1 MYERILVASDGSSF
15 SDGAILEAARLAREL
30 GSTLVLF
37 HAVPFYAVPQY
48 QLAPVMDDL
57 PAVEATADRQLLH
70 KHAES
75 EARPVL
81 DAAQRLAHL
90 PAERIERY
98 FLLSNSP
105 YEAILDAA
113 GDMNCDLIVMAS
125 HGRRGLA
132 GLLLGS
138 ETQKVLAHGKL
149 PVLVVR

>member
-15 SDGAILEAARLAREL
+15 SDGAVREAARLAGDL
-30 GSTLVLF
+30 GATLVLF
-37 HAVPFYAVPQY
+37 YAVPFYAVPQY

-57 PAVEATADRQLLH
+57 PAVEATADRELLR
-70 KHAES
+70 KHAEQ
-75 EARPVL
+75 EARAVFG
-81 DAAQRLAHL
+81 AAERLTNL
-90 PAERIERY
+90 PAQSIERY

-113 GDMNCDLIVMAS
+113 RDMSCDLIVMAS
-125 HGRRGLA
+125 HGRRGIA

-138 ETQKVLAHGKL
+138 ETQKVLAHSKV